1 MIDVFEQIKPL
12 LSFDTP
18 DDFYYVQV
26 FQRRKDMPNGA
37 KKNTIII
44 KDYYIHSLDYFEKK
58 YPEIKAL
65 CNFFGARAGL
75 RLNKRSF
82 KKVSFRT
89 MLNITSQMM
98 QEDFHSTK
106 QAFSKACG
114 QCHNDNDKKWIV
126 DIDEKDPI
134 VIESVKDHINNNCRP
149 EDTNKVIIEL
159 LTKNGVH
166 LITKPFDK
174 SQFTKVFK
182 MDIQC
187 DNPINLY
194 IPDMTT
200 KIDLYDEEENDKG
213 N

>member
-18 DDFYYVQV
+18 DDFYYLQV

-44 KDYYIHSLDYFEKK
+44 KDYYIHSMDYFEKK
-58 YPEIKAL
+58 YPEIKSL

-114 QCHNDNDKKWIV
+114 QCHNDPVKKWLIDV
-126 DIDEKDPI
+126 DTKDDNLI
-134 VIESVKDHINNNCRP
+134 NVIKDFIN
-149 EDTNKVIIEL
+149 
-159 LTKNGVH
+159 TKC
-166 LITKPFDK
+166 KPFNEDK
-174 SQFTKVFK
+174 YIMTLPTKHGYHIITTPFDRAEFKKVF
-182 MDIQC
+182 DIEIHC

-194 IPDMTT
+194 IPDNNVQYFCN
-200 KIDLYDEEENDKG
+200 DLEINDGK
-213 N
+213 

>member
-12 LSFDTP
+12 LSFNTP
-18 DDFYYVQV
+18 DDFYYLQV

-44 KDYYIHSLDYFEKK
+44 KDYYIHSLEYFEKK

-65 CNFFGARAGL
+65 CDFFNARAGL

-82 KKVSFRT
+82 KKASFRT

-114 QCHNDNDKKWIV
+114 QCHNETANGKSWIIDV
-126 DIDEKDPI
+126 DEKDLTLVE
-134 VIESVKDHINNNCRP
+134 VIKDFVNNECRP
-149 EDTNKVIIEL
+149 EGENKFIITL
-159 LTKNGVH
+159 PTKSGYH
-166 LITKPFDK
+166 IITKPFDK
-174 SQFTKVFK
+174 SQFKKAFDL
-182 MDIQC
+182 DIQC

-194 IPDMTT
+194 IPDMTS
-200 KIDLYDEEENDKG
+200 KIDLYEEEESE
-213 N
+213 